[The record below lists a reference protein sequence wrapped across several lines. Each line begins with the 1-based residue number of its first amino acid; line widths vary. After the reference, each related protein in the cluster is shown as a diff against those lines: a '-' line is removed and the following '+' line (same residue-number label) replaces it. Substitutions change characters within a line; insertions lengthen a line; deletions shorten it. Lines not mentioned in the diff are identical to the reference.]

1 MLVQLSAIVG
11 VVQKRAIK
19 DEKGRLRKWA
29 RDAVLG
35 GAREAHRYLKKSER
49 IPLRPFGHLPL
60 LERAEA
66 RRKYWLNIWQERD
79 EPGHLPEAQFQQIK
93 NLAVAQAAQLKG
105 ISSRQISMTFTDM
118 ANTRPGLEGFH
129 FRDIKG
135 LPSEAF
141 SALSWMYG
149 QIESTGC
156 WPKQMLRVLIACLPK
171 SEIAE
176 RPIALLSVFC
186 RVWCRTRGFLVQRWQ
201 QNKGVQATWDH
212 AVAGYSVFDAASSR
226 QFKAE
231 FLGALDLQMAT
242 FLSDLRY
249 FYDKIS
255 WSVLA
260 EKALSLE
267 FPPLVLHHVL
277 LFYASPRVL
286 VADEICS
293 ETLRPAKGILA
304 GRPFATVMAKIY
316 LWDLTRDVLLNQRPF
331 QITTWVDD
339 VGMDTANRS
348 CRAAAVHM
356 VSCYSAFVAGVVPS
370 GLDMAVEK
378 SGFVVSSKEL
388 RRELRLLLR
397 KLLGP
402 VPKVYDGLKDLG
414 LDCTL
419 ARKRRLPTQK
429 QRVAKA
435 GKRLWKLRIFD
446 RGVRQRLCRTNAF
459 PAQIGDSSTQALPLA
474 SMCLHWERHQDPL
487 FFLARQQLELRVK
500 LVKRV
505 NIGSWQLLGQVWQTS
520 LETLRRTKHGWQVVK
535 GPLAACQAM
544 LLDHGW
550 LPDEVDKWHDSA
562 GLLALPR
569 VLISL
574 RLKGC

>member
-1 MLVQLSAIVG
+1 MLSAIVG

-35 GAREAHRYLKKSER
+35 GAREVHRYLKKSER

-105 ISSRQISMTFTDM
+105 ISSRQISMTFADM
-118 ANTRPGLEGFH
+118 ANTRPGWKVSTSVTF
-129 FRDIKG
+129 KG
-135 LPSEAF
+135 CLVRPFQPFPGCMA
-141 SALSWMYG
+141 
-149 QIESTGC
+149 IESTGC

-186 RVWCRTRGFLVQRWQ
+186 RVWCRMRGFLVLRWQ
-201 QNKGVQATWDH
+201 QNEGVQATWDH

-249 FYDKIS
+249 FYDKIR

-277 LFYASPRVL
+277 LFYAWPRVL

-316 LWDLTRDVLLNQRPF
+316 LWDLTRDALLNQRPF

-356 VSCYSAFVAGVVPS
+356 VSCYSAFVAGLVPS

-397 KLLGP
+397 KLPGP
-402 VPKVYDGLKDLG
+402 VPKVYDVLKDLG

-419 ARKRRLPTQK
+419 VRKRRLPTQK

-435 GKRLWKLRIFD
+435 GKRLWKLSIFD
-446 RGVRQRLCRTNAF
+446 RGVRQRLYRTNAF
-459 PAQIGDSSTQALPLA
+459 PAQIWGQQHQGTAPRTVHLGD
-474 SMCLHWERHQDPL
+474 
-487 FFLARQQLELRVK
+487 
-500 LVKRV
+500 
-505 NIGSWQLLGQVWQTS
+505 LGMFM
-520 LETLRRTKHGWQVVK
+520 RRCVFTGNVIRI
-535 GPLAACQAM
+535 PCF
-544 LLDHGW
+544 
-550 LPDEVDKWHDSA
+550 
-562 GLLALPR
+562 
-569 VLISL
+569 SL
-574 RLKGC
+574 RGSSWSFGSSLLNMLTLGPGGCSAKSRRRPWKHCEGQSIDGKL